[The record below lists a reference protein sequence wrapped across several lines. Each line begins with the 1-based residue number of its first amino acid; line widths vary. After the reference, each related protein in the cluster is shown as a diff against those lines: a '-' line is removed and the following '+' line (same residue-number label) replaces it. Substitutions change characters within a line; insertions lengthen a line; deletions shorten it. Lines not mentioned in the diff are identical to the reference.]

1 MCRDAVAAPR
11 ALQLIVYPISLKK
24 SLLFCEKIEKIKLFF
39 FVKRSKAKIAQERK
53 LFRMASKM
61 PIQDFPRTGQSFA
74 AAGVP
79 DSLLKGCPMQ
89 TLFFSITQQAQKV
102 NPFCT
107 VLRAL
112 CRAPRS
118 GRRCAGWPRPVRGSP
133 A

>member
-39 FVKRSKAKIAQERK
+39 RKEIKSENCAGTKAFSDG
-53 LFRMASKM
+53 LKM

-89 TLFFSITQQAQKV
+89 KLFFSITQQAQKV
-102 NPFCT
+102 NSLSA
-107 VLRAL
+107 VLRVRG
-112 CRAPRS
+112 RAPHS

>member
-11 ALQLIVYPISLKK
+11 ALQLIVYPISLEK

-39 FVKRSKAKIAQERK
+39 VKRSKAKIAQARK

-79 DSLLKGCPMQ
+79 DSRLEGLPDAKALFQHNTAGAKGQSILHCAAC
-89 TLFFSITQQAQKV
+89 TLPCST
-102 NPFCT
+102 
-107 VLRAL
+107 
-112 CRAPRS
+112 
-118 GRRCAGWPRPVRGSP
+118 
-133 A
+133 

>member
-39 FVKRSKAKIAQERK
+39 VKRSKAKIAQERK

-61 PIQDFPRTGQSFA
+61 PIQDFPRTDQSFA

-79 DSLLKGCPMQ
+79 DSRLEWLPDANALFQHSTAGAKGQSILHCVAC
-89 TLFFSITQQAQKV
+89 TLPCST
-102 NPFCT
+102 
-107 VLRAL
+107 
-112 CRAPRS
+112 
-118 GRRCAGWPRPVRGSP
+118 
-133 A
+133 

>member
-24 SLLFCEKIEKIKLFF
+24 SLLFCEKIEKIKLF

-79 DSLLKGCPMQ
+79 DSRLEGLPDANALFQHSTAGAKGQSILHCAAC
-89 TLFFSITQQAQKV
+89 TLPCST
-102 NPFCT
+102 
-107 VLRAL
+107 
-112 CRAPRS
+112 
-118 GRRCAGWPRPVRGSP
+118 
-133 A
+133 